1 MNITYLNIFLRCVTI
16 FLFARYHGVSAEEE
30 NPHIITDGTPAEIG
44 EYPYIVSIESDNYGH
59 NCGGTLIAPG
69 YVLSAAHC
77 HGFNPKVVI
86 GTNDLSDQS
95 GSSVEV
101 HEVEYEV
108 VHPDYDCNTIQ
119 DDVMVLKLATDSSY
133 TPVSYDKGSTSYSPG
148 TNVTVV
154 GWGKISYEGPLSD
167 VLLEA
172 SVEIQENSVC
182 AEPYTTV
189 NHVVTDDMLCTYDD
203 TKGFCSGDSGGPL
216 LIKEGGN
223 HTQIGIVSHSFY
235 ECENP
240 AYADVYMKTSSY
252 ADFIEC
258 VTNGGS
264 DDCGDVCS
272 EENLKHTMEVGLL
285 NLILTVMKTS
295 N

>member
-1 MNITYLNIFLRCVTI
+1 MNVPSPSSL
-16 FLFARYHGVSAEEE
+16 SASF
-30 NPHIITDGTPAEIG
+30 D
-44 EYPYIVSIESDNYGH
+44 V
-59 NCGGTLIAPG
+59 GGTLIAPG

-108 VHPDYDCNTIQ
+108 VHPDYDCITIQ
-119 DDVMVLKLATDSSY
+119 DDVMVLKLATNSSY

-154 GWGKISYEGPLSD
+154 GWGKISDEGPLSD

-182 AEPYTTV
+182 AEPYSEYD
-189 NHVVTDDMLCTYDD
+189 HVVTDDSKFIFNGSRVVSCIQYINLTLSTFFKHILNNDKVLCAYHE

-240 AYADVYMKTSSY
+240 DYADVYMKTSSY

-264 DDCGDVCS
+264 DECGDVCDCS
-272 EENLKHTMEVGLL
+272 EKNLKNTMEVGLL
-285 NLILTVMKTS
+285 KNLILTVMKTS
-295 N
+295 NY

>member
-1 MNITYLNIFLRCVTI
+1 MNVPSPSSL
-16 FLFARYHGVSAEEE
+16 SAFF
-30 NPHIITDGTPAEIG
+30 D
-44 EYPYIVSIESDNYGH
+44 V
-59 NCGGTLIAPG
+59 GGTLIAPN

-182 AEPYTTV
+182 AEPYSAI
-189 NHVVTDDMLCTYDD
+189 NHVVTDDSKFIFNGSRVMSC
-203 TKGFCSGDSGGPL
+203 
-216 LIKEGGN
+216 
-223 HTQIGIVSHSFY
+223 
-235 ECENP
+235 
-240 AYADVYMKTSSY
+240 MKY
-252 ADFIEC
+252 I
-258 VTNGGS
+258 
-264 DDCGDVCS
+264 
-272 EENLKHTMEVGLL
+272 NLTLYTFF
-285 NLILTVMKTS
+285 NIF
-295 N
+295 